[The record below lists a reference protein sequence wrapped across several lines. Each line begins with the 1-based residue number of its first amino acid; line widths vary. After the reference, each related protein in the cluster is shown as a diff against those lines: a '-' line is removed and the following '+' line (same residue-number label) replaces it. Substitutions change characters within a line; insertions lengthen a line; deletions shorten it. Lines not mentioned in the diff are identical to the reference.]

1 VWSSQLLFVM
11 VRARIE
17 RKRKAPATK
26 LDADVAASLGLLDVV
41 DGLAEGESLVDV
53 LIVAV
58 EEIGKNSIVNKLKLL
73 KGVLA
78 NAQKTVRSNAVKTS
92 RMPNLTYVHRRTK
105 GLHSDD
111 KKSTRAKSTVATSG
125 SDIRHPNK
133 RVRTSERLITEKLDR
148 PNDPLPADG
157 KT

>member
-26 LDADVAASLGLLDVV
+26 LDAEVAASLGLLDVV

-53 LIVAV
+53 LIVAL

-73 KGVLA
+73 KGVLT
-78 NAQKTVRSNAVKTS
+78 NAQKTVRSDAVKTS
-92 RMPNLTYVHRRTK
+92 RMPNLVTYLNSLGTGFFLLNGPLRSVKPANHR
-105 GLHSDD
+105 
-111 KKSTRAKSTVATSG
+111 A
-125 SDIRHPNK
+125 
-133 RVRTSERLITEKLDR
+133 
-148 PNDPLPADG
+148 
-157 KT
+157 

>member
-1 VWSSQLLFVM
+1 MHHGGVFFWRQTTVACANIEIQIMGASRHVWSSQLLLVM

-26 LDADVAASLGLLDVV
+26 LDAEVAASLGLLDVV
-41 DGLAEGESLVDV
+41 DGLAEGESLIDV
-53 LIVAV
+53 LIVAL

-92 RMPNLTYVHRRTK
+92 
-105 GLHSDD
+105 
-111 KKSTRAKSTVATSG
+111 
-125 SDIRHPNK
+125 
-133 RVRTSERLITEKLDR
+133 
-148 PNDPLPADG
+148 
-157 KT
+157 